1 MCRRSERASGWAPLT
16 FTCLRVKKD
25 GSSLLLMIFVVE
37 DFVMRVRARK
47 IGPVSRNSW
56 SWKQISM

>member
-37 DFVMRVRARK
+37 DFVML
-47 IGPVSRNSW
+47 STC
-56 SWKQISM
+56 